1 MKLSFRYLANVV
13 NVKKLKRSVLISQS
27 NDVYTN
33 LALEDWIYRK
43 YDFENHNVLMLWS
56 NEPCVVIGRYQNPWL
71 EANVIDLPYVTAAG
85 VKLARRNSGG
95 GTVYHDRGNLNLT
108 FFTSK
113 EQYDRKLNLQ
123 LIKAA
128 IYNEYGLV
136 VDVSPRDDLL
146 VGDLKVSGTAAK
158 LGRPSAYHHCTLLV
172 NANKTNMSRA
182 LQKESSDIKTSAS
195 RSVRSKVVNLCEENP
210 LITVG
215 GLVSA
220 IGREFLRHDA
230 DEQFQYVNPT
240 DAAAFPDLD
249 KIRTG
254 LSEWNWCYGKTP
266 KFIVTKSF
274 IIPSKF
280 LVNERDQELGVVI
293 TVENG
298 RISDVTLKDLTGLFS
313 LEAVMINK
321 LRDCRFTPETIDC
334 LIQSLLEEKYKF
346 VSDCVRQ
353 VMTSI

>member
-1 MKLSFRYLANVV
+1 MKLSFRYFSNVV
-13 NVKKLKRSVLISQS
+13 NVNKLKRSVLISQS
-27 NDVYTN
+27 NDIYTN

-43 YDFENHNVLMLWS
+43 YDFENHNILMLWS
-56 NEPCVVIGRYQNPWL
+56 NDPCVVIGRYQNPWL
-71 EANVIDLPYVTAAG
+71 EANVTDLPYVTAAG

-113 EQYDRKLNLQ
+113 KQYDRKLNLQ

-128 IYNEYGLV
+128 IYKEYGLK
-136 VDVSPRDDLL
+136 VDVSPRDDL
-146 VGDLKVSGTAAK
+146 VIDDLKVSGTAAK
-158 LGRPSAYHHCTLLV
+158 LGRLSAYHHCTLLV
-172 NANKTNMSRA
+172 NANKTNISRA
-182 LQKESSDIKTSAS
+182 LQKECSDIKTTAS
-195 RSVRSKVVNLCEENP
+195 RSVRSKVVNLCDENP

-215 GLVSA
+215 GLISA
-220 IGREFLRHDA
+220 IGREFLQQDTD
-230 DEQFQYVNPT
+230 DEFQYLNPT
-240 DAAAFPDLD
+240 NAAFPELD
-249 KIRTG
+249 KIRTV
-254 LSEWNWCYGKTP
+254 LSEWNWCFGKTP

-280 LVNERDQELGVVI
+280 LVNERDQELGIII

-298 RISDVTLKDLTGLFS
+298 KISDVTLNDLTGLFS

-321 LRDCRFTPETIDC
+321 LRDCRFTPETIDG